1 MKHRIVSMLL
11 IVLTLFIMILPAT
24 AQEGIV
30 PRYNNTGTTT
40 TSFGITAAGKATI
53 AGNYYAY
60 SEYFQSATITA
71 YLEKRTLGL
80 FWSKVDIDMPD
91 NEWVY
96 TSTEPVDAFAF
107 DHYLDKT
114 GTYRATVV
122 YEISGTG
129 GATDVIE
136 YEQERTYS

>member
-1 MKHRIVSMLL
+1 MKRRIVSLFL
-11 IVLTLFIMILPAT
+11 VILTICIAILPAT
-24 AQEGIV
+24 AQENIM
-30 PRYNNTGTTT
+30 PRYNNTASTTT
-40 TSFGITAAGKATI
+40 NFGITASGKASI

-60 SEYFQSATITA
+60 SQYFQSATITA

-80 FWSKVDIDMPD
+80 FWSRVDIDTPN

-96 TSTEPVDAFAF
+96 SSTEPVDAFAF
-107 DHYLDKT
+107 DHYVDKT